1 IAQQAI
7 ARDLQLSDATMGDI
21 MGAFFVAYAIFQL
34 PAGWLG
40 NAWGS
45 RWALPVFA
53 AVWSAFTALAALA
66 QGSVL
71 FLVSRVGLGAGGA
84 AGIFPC
90 AMATLARWFPGTQRA
105 LVSGV
110 LGSFM
115 GIGGALGL
123 ALTGTLLGLADWRW
137 VFVAYA
143 LPGFLWA
150 AWFFAWFRDRPEGH

>member
-1 IAQQAI
+1 MHAPAELLRPTATATRVRYGVLAALCVATVIAYVDRGCIAVAQQAI

-66 QGSVL
+66 QGS
-71 FLVSRVGLGAGGA
+71 FLL
-84 AGIFPC
+84 
-90 AMATLARWFPGTQRA
+90 
-105 LVSGV
+105 
-110 LGSFM
+110 
-115 GIGGALGL
+115 
-123 ALTGTLLGLADWRW
+123 
-137 VFVAYA
+137 
-143 LPGFLWA
+143 
-150 AWFFAWFRDRPEGH
+150 